1 MTSEDRSIAAAFA
14 LLLALPGNGGA
25 QELGPADPATC
36 VRLVD
41 QGDELFYQNAHVAAA
56 FALWREASTRCDA
69 RDLERPLAARLLA
82 RRSRLPE
89 NAERAAEL
97 LDEAVE
103 LLDRHDPGHNEALT
117 DVLRL
122 RSTSERYAV
131 RSTLALADL
140 QTIAELRAERY
151 GADSP
156 EALGARASLLAL
168 DLWLALDAGEVD
180 RARGRIAE
188 LEAMT
193 RDGAEGEATL
203 SRESLTRLHASL
215 ISAYERLGD
224 SKAAARHQQR
234 LHRLVHSRPDEKL
247 AADEERYPSREL
259 P

>member
-1 MTSEDRSIAAAFA
+1 MRIGQLPAAATVA
-14 LLLALPGNGGA
+14 LLLALPGSGGA

-36 VRLVD
+36 ARLLD
-41 QGDELFYQNAHVAAA
+41 QGDEHFYQNAHVAAA

-69 RDLERPLAARLLA
+69 RDLEPPLAARLLA

-89 NAERAAEL
+89 NASRAAEL
-97 LDEAVE
+97 LDEAVG
-103 LLDRHDPGHNEALT
+103 LLDRHDPSHNDALA

-122 RSTSERYAV
+122 RSTSERHAA

-140 QTIAELRAERY
+140 ETIAQLRAERY

-156 EALGARASLLAL
+156 EALGGRVSYLAL

-180 RARGRIAE
+180 RASGRIAE

-203 SRESLTRLHASL
+203 ARESLSRLHASL
-215 ISAYERLGD
+215 ISACERLGD
-224 SKAAARHQQR
+224 SKAAAHHQQQ
-234 LHRLVHSRPDEKL
+234 LHRLVHSRTYEKL
-247 AADEERYPSREL
+247 AAGEERYPSPEL